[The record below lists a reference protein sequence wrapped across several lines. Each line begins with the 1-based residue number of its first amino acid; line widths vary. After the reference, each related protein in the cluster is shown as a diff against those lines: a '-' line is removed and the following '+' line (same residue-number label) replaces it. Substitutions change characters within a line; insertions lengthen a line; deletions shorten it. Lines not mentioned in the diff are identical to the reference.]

1 MSNQLDEFFEQLRGQ
16 APPAPFAPA
25 AAVRR
30 RGRQRANRQAVS
42 VGVAVLAVTGLG
54 AGSVVT
60 LTGAPG
66 PDPAP
71 PAATSSRDTPEPA
84 PTSPTS
90 PPDPEPT
97 RTEVPAP
104 WLLTADDLG
113 GAGWEPAGN
122 ELLEGEWY
130 WDGAQAWCP
139 EFRIEDYPSIRQR
152 WDLGTV
158 SWVRDGEAVPERVD
172 QIVELFEPGA
182 AQSNLADVRAYVQ
195 LCSRRGVDGDETAP
209 TYYEV
214 EETGFAGDESLLL
227 RVEQYAFNED
237 DQIEPVGEFHR
248 VAVVRVG
255 DAVTTIVY
263 QASADVRELAQRAAA
278 RMG

>member
-1 MSNQLDEFFEQLRGQ
+1 MSDQLDALFERLREQ
-16 APPAPFAPA
+16 PPPAPFAPA
-25 AAVRR
+25 VAVRR

-60 LTGAPG
+60 LTGGPG
-66 PDPAP
+66 SDPAP
-71 PAATSSRDTPEPA
+71 PAATSSRTAPEPA
-84 PTSPTS
+84 PTTTG
-90 PPDPEPT
+90 PEPA
-97 RTEVPAP
+97 RTEVPAR

-139 EFRIEDYPSIRQR
+139 QFRIEDYPSVRQR
-152 WDLGTV
+152 RHLRTG
-158 SWVRDGEAVPERVD
+158 SWTRAGDAVPERVD

-182 AQSNLADVRAYVQ
+182 AAANLADVRAYVR
-195 LCSRRGVDGDETAP
+195 LCSRRPAEGDETAP
-209 TYYEV
+209 TYYQV
-214 EETGFAGDESLLL
+214 EETGFAGEESLLL
-227 RVEQYAFNED
+227 RVEQYAFDEND
-237 DQIEPVGEFHR
+237 DLGLADEAHR

-263 QASADVRELAQRAAA
+263 RASADVQELAQRAAD
-278 RMG
+278 RLR